1 MQNCHLFGFDYE
13 NYSIGRKRSNGN
25 YSCFKLMFLK
35 HLAVH
40 FSFYVFLAIKYSG
53 HHKQEAL
60 RSGEE

>member
-1 MQNCHLFGFDYE
+1 
-13 NYSIGRKRSNGN
+13 
-25 YSCFKLMFLK
+25 MFLK